1 MAEKRRA
8 LDVMLAESRE
18 AYRGVPYTVVVEWI
32 QEGRLLGE
40 DQVRAAGG
48 TTWYRLDSVP
58 ALAAFLPRAEPTRID
73 DRAEALEPVE
83 VGFSWRRP
91 PGSDEGDVDMIPLID
106 ISLVLL
112 IFFMMSAAVR
122 AGVFSPI
129 ATPPAEHQLLKLS
142 DDMYMVGVDAPD
154 PAKKA
159 APFYSLSTSK
169 EEIVKSPADLA
180 HLKSGLKEQLG
191 KQHGVEIKVG
201 IRADENLPYEVIQ
214 NLILELQGVERDV
227 NADRDPGQRVKLLDF
242 AVVSE
247 PKR

>member
-1 MAEKRRA
+1 MAEKRRV
-8 LDVMLAESRE
+8 LDVMLAETRE

-48 TTWYRLDSVP
+48 ATWYRLDSVP
-58 ALAAFLPRAEPTRID
+58 ALAAFLPRAEPTRVD

-83 VGFSWRRP
+83 VDFSWRRP
-91 PGSDEGDVDMIPLID
+91 PGMDEGDVDMIPLID

-129 ATPPAEHQLLKLS
+129 NTPPAEHQLLKLS
-142 DDMYMVGVDAPD
+142 EDMYMVNVDAPD

-159 APFYSLSTSK
+159 APFYSLSSSK
-169 EEIVKSPADLA
+169 QEIIKPPVTLA
-180 HLKSGLKEQLG
+180 QLKSGLKDELA

-201 IRADENLPYEVIQ
+201 VRADENLPYEVIQ

-227 NADRDPGQRVKLLDF
+227 NDRRDPGQRVKLFDF
-242 AVVSE
+242 AVVSDR
-247 PKR
+247 KR